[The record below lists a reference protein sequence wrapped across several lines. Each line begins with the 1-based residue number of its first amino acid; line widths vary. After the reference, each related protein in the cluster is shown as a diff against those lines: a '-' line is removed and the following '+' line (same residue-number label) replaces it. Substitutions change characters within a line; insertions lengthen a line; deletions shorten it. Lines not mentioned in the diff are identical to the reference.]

1 VSRSVIEGLM
11 RPDPVTLSSWNISY
25 PPRDVTERISQ
36 WHLLQTIGLL
46 GRGSQ
51 LGRAAKGLENIN
63 IFFGSSDDVEVS
75 LLSSWLVIASK
86 TFSRLKK
93 VSFCYSAMR
102 TERLFLD
109 FEMFLLYMK
118 SCPSRGVRFSQRP
131 WSSASY
137 ACQHETS
144 GFSLGLENGKKIEV
158 EFVIYS

>member
-1 VSRSVIEGLM
+1 M
-11 RPDPVTLSSWNISY
+11 HPDPVTLSSWNISY

-36 WHLLQTIGLL
+36 WHLLQTIRLL

-51 LGRAAKGLENIN
+51 LGRAAKGLENIT
-63 IFFGSSDDVEVS
+63 IFFGSSDDVDISRLTS
-75 LLSSWLVIASK
+75 LLVIASK
-86 TFSRLKK
+86 TFLRLKM

-102 TERLFLD
+102 AERLFLD

-118 SCPSRGVRFSQRP
+118 SCPSHNIRFSQRP

-137 ACQHETS
+137 GCQHEMS
-144 GFSLGLENGKKIEV
+144 GFSLGLEGGRKIEV